1 MQLLERNQV
10 GKVQSYEE
18 LISIVDQGNL
28 PITTMLPKGNKQ
40 TDSTHT
46 WQMEEYADEDSG
58 HEGTPDGVDVTDVE
72 HQARETASMVWMY
85 FRKAY
90 GVSKLATM
98 TKVHGSKGELARQR
112 IAFMIHFKRM
122 IEKRIASAEEA
133 RLTDDGVR
141 GTEFRGIYGWL
152 QNAAQTVLP
161 VHEDFRP
168 QAPYSGTLANFSEDS
183 LKTLMKNAYKERNG
197 KVKLKAFLGIDLK
210 ELISTF
216 LTYRTDKSS
225 KTLVQS
231 VNMNREQKLFM
242 ECVERV
248 VTDSG
253 EIDLFDHAFL
263 RCATTGSRVAGS
275 YLSGI
280 FIDPKMWKLNWNQA
294 PDVHKLENRGGG
306 DKEYI
311 DAVANLICLNP
322 LGQFAAKI
330 DS

>member
-1 MQLLERNQV
+1 
-10 GKVQSYEE
+10 
-18 LISIVDQGNL
+18 
-28 PITTMLPKGNKQ
+28 
-40 TDSTHT
+40 
-46 WQMEEYADEDSG
+46 
-58 HEGTPDGVDVTDVE
+58 
-72 HQARETASMVWMY
+72 
-85 FRKAY
+85 
-90 GVSKLATM
+90 
-98 TKVHGSKGELARQR
+98 
-112 IAFMIHFKRM
+112 
-122 IEKRIASAEEA
+122 
-133 RLTDDGVR
+133 
-141 GTEFRGIYGWL
+141 
-152 QNAAQTVLP
+152 
-161 VHEDFRP
+161 
-168 QAPYSGTLANFSEDS
+168 
-183 LKTLMKNAYKERNG
+183 MKNAYKERNG

-263 RCATTGSRVAGS
+263 RCATYGTRAAGS

-306 DKEYI
+306 EKEYI